1 MVNVAW
7 MNIYKI
13 LFSVAWKEYNFL
25 FPVDDSY
32 QKELKLWQNVKG
44 PSQNINP
51 RHYKSQYSAVWKKL
65 KNYTETIYTISIQ
78 GIKSVLGV
86 SEM

>member
-1 MVNVAW
+1 MW
-7 MNIYKI
+7 HEWIFTTI

-51 RHYKSQYSAVWKKL
+51 GHYKSQYSAVWKKL
-65 KNYTETIYTISIQ
+65 KITLRPYTQIFSP
-78 GIKSVLGV
+78 
-86 SEM
+86 